1 MTQQRDDYPHHLPI
15 TTRWSDN
22 DAYNHLNNVV
32 YYSFFDTVIND
43 YLVKAGGL
51 DIATSPV
58 VGVTVESHCEY
69 RSSIAF
75 PEAVTAGLR
84 VAHVGNTSVR
94 YEIGIF
100 RGDDANASAEGH
112 FVHVFVDRA
121 TMEPMAIPDEI
132 RAALAAI
139 TT

>member
-1 MTQQRDDYPHHLPI
+1 MTEHRDDYPHHLAI

-43 YLVKAGGL
+43 YLVKVGGL

-75 PEAVTAGLR
+75 PEAVVAGLR
-84 VAHVGNTSVR
+84 VAHLGNTSVR

-100 RGDDANASAEGH
+100 RGAESDASANGH

-121 TMEPMAIPDEI
+121 TMEPMPIPDAI
-132 RAALAAI
+132 RTALTAI
-139 TT
+139 AT

>member
-1 MTQQRDDYPHHLPI
+1 MTEQRDDYPHHLSI

-69 RSSIAF
+69 RSPIAF
-75 PEAVTAGLR
+75 PEAVTAGLW
-84 VAHVGNTSVR
+84 VAHLGNTSVR

-121 TMEPMAIPDEI
+121 TMEPMTMPDEI
-132 RAALAAI
+132 RTALAAI
-139 TT
+139 AT

>member
-1 MTQQRDDYPHHLPI
+1 MTEHRDGYPHHLPI

-43 YLVKAGGL
+43 YLVKVGGL
-51 DIATSPV
+51 DIATSPI

-75 PEAVTAGLR
+75 PDAVVAGLR
-84 VAHVGNTSVR
+84 VAHLGNSSVR
-94 YEIGIF
+94 YEVGIF
-100 RGDDANASAEGH
+100 RGDEGHASAHGH

-121 TMEPMAIPDEI
+121 TMKPAPVP
-132 RAALAAI
+132 AAI
-139 TT
+139 RTALEAIAT

>member
-32 YYSFFDTVIND
+32 YYTFFDTVIND